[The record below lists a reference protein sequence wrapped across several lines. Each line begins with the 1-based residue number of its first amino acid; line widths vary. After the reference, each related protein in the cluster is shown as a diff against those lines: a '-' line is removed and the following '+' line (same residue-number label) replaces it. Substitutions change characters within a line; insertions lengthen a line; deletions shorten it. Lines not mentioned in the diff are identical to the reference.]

1 MDAPP
6 FSASMGCALSPA
18 LTGEASAPSALAER
32 AGLENMPT
40 LDDVMQTA
48 DLILSILPPEYAV
61 QQAQEVAAA
70 MKAAKA
76 YPDYVDCNAISPATT
91 KKVASAFDDMPVNF
105 IDGGL
110 IWAESG
116 KGK

>member
-1 MDAPP
+1 MTETKSPNCIDIL
-6 FSASMGCALSPA
+6 MRGDMGHGCASVFGQHGMRVITCLHGRSQR
-18 LTGEASAPSALAER
+18 TRALAEKV
-32 AGLENMPT
+32 GIENMPT

-61 QQAQEVAAA
+61 QQAQEAATA

-91 KKVASAFDDMPVNF
+91 KKVA
-105 IDGGL
+105 
-110 IWAESG
+110 
-116 KGK
+116 